1 MNTRAD
7 AISHAPAAPKA
18 APPIISP
25 LRLYLWSVRRE
36 LWENRYL
43 YIAPLGVGALIL
55 IAFTVGQVWK
65 DPHGI
70 VDEQPYTFAALL
82 LMLTGILAAM
92 FYSLDALYGERRDRS
107 VLFWK
112 SLPVSDLTA
121 VLAKATIPMVVVPV
135 VTWGVSMATQAMM
148 LLVASLR
155 LIGSGDSVW
164 AHLSFG
170 QMAWIL
176 FYHLLLGHG
185 LWYAPIWGWLLL
197 CSAWS
202 RRAPYLWATLP
213 LLVVGLIEK
222 IGFGTAHFGHW
233 IMYRFGG
240 NPAGMNTTPSAS
252 HHAPSEAT
260 MAGLTPPFHSFIT
273 GTGLWTGLV
282 LCAVLLAIT
291 VAVRRR
297 QGPM

>member
-1 MNTRAD
+1 MNIRAD
-7 AISHAPAAPKA
+7 AVSHAPASRPAPR
-18 APPIISP
+18 IISP
-25 LRLYLWSVRRE
+25 LQLFLWSVRRE

-43 YIAPLGVGALIL
+43 YIVPLGVAALIL
-55 IAFTVGQVWK
+55 TAFTVGHVWQK
-65 DPHGI
+65 PSGI

-82 LMLTGILAAM
+82 LMLSGILAAM

-112 SLPVSDLTA
+112 SLPVSDVTA

-135 VTWGVSMATQAMM
+135 LTWAISVVTQLAM
-148 LLVASLR
+148 LLVASVR
-155 LIGSGDSVW
+155 LIDSGDSVW

-170 QMAWIL
+170 QMSWIL

-197 CSAWS
+197 CSAGS

-213 LLVVGLIEK
+213 LLVVGLVEK
-222 IGFGTAHFGHW
+222 IGFGSAHFGNW
-233 IMYRFGG
+233 IIYRLGG
-240 NPAGMNTTPSAS
+240 NPAGMSTTPT
-252 HHAPSEAT
+252 HHAPSTAT
-260 MAGLTPPFHSFIT
+260 MEGLTPPFHSFIT

-282 LCAVLLAIT
+282 LCGVLLAIT
-291 VAVRRR
+291 VWLRRR
-297 QGPM
+297 QGPV